1 VEETDSIS
9 WRSRRTQPLPRGPA
23 AAATVETKALEGERP
38 KEAKDQESQGD
49 EPVGETRRGV
59 VPTGNGLKP
68 LKRGRG
74 GLNPTLGKGCQSSDS
89 QP

>member
-68 LKRGRG
+68 LKRGRVG
-74 GLNPTLGKGCQSSDS
+74 
-89 QP
+89 